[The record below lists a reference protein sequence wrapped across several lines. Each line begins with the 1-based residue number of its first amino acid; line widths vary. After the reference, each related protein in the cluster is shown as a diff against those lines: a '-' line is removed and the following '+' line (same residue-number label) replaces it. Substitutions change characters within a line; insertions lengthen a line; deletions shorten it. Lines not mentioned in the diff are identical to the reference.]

1 MFRIVFA
8 VAIDYHKQHPGLI
21 SDHLFGEFNSKAE
34 AEEWA
39 ESILGDEDV
48 SYEVLPFMLVQK
60 ADPGIEGM
68 VVDDKGNIELTEE
81 KVELLYK
88 TMKRLRKQ
96 AKKARKAEEKNPGF
110 DTDEDDYERSV
121 SDAVAASA
129 SVNTGLLIDP
139 EVCTC
144 IGKPPWSQKCPVHGT
159 EALAK
164 QMDIAREIT
173 KKSAEQHPAN
183 DYKNPPDQS
192 LIDDLHEMADYV
204 DDSHDHDE
212 LHAAAS
218 LIALVPK
225 WRSKE
230 YIRRWIDELLRL
242 HWHLLAEE
250 EDETL
255 KVPTPAQ
262 TAAGPVPHRG
272 KTKGS
277 FIPMTERSMVKSR
290 RLR

>member
-81 KVELLYK
+81 KVELLYQ
-88 TMKRLRKQ
+88 TMKRLRKK

-110 DTDEDDYERSV
+110 DTDEEDGDGWKTITEAR
-121 SDAVAASA
+121 
-129 SVNTGLLIDP
+129 
-139 EVCTC
+139 CTC
-144 IGKPPWSQKCPVHGT
+144 IGKPPWSPKCPVHGT
-159 EALAK
+159 EALKK
-164 QMDIAREIT
+164 QMEIAREIT
-173 KKSAEQHPAN
+173 KKSAEQNPAN
-183 DYKNPPDQS
+183 DYKNPPDQA

-230 YIRRWIDELLRL
+230 YIRRWIEELFKL
-242 HWHLLAEE
+242 HSHLLDEE